1 MASPL
6 TRDWKLSDQAYERIL
21 AKIVDGQFPENS
33 KLPAEIELSKQ
44 LEVSR
49 PVLRQALARLRQDE
63 VISSRQGS
71 GSFVMRRPA
80 SQMLDFAP
88 VGSIA
93 DIQRCFEFRAA
104 VEGAGAALAAER
116 RTEEHLAQIKNSLD
130 DLKNALQTKEL
141 GVDADEQFH
150 LAIAEATENQFFVS
164 TRTSMITHIQFGM
177 NLTRNLSLT
186 RTLER
191 MQSVQD
197 EHEAVYNAIQDKD
210 PVRAQ
215 EKMRTHINNARLRVF
230 EG

>member
-1 MASPL
+1 MASPV

-116 RTEEHLAQIKNSLD
+116 
-130 DLKNALQTKEL
+130 
-141 GVDADEQFH
+141 
-150 LAIAEATENQFFVS
+150 
-164 TRTSMITHIQFGM
+164 
-177 NLTRNLSLT
+177 
-186 RTLER
+186 
-191 MQSVQD
+191 
-197 EHEAVYNAIQDKD
+197 
-210 PVRAQ
+210 
-215 EKMRTHINNARLRVF
+215 
-230 EG
+230 